1 MSDSEKMNEE
11 TADQQES
18 NEKTFTQAEVDEII
32 RKRLARERRKAETE
46 SNTDGEQDTGD
57 DREKTLEERELRV
70 MAKEKLLDSGMPSN
84 LADVLRYSDEK
95 SLEKAI
101 EAIKNLKQEP
111 RKAWA
116 ERMDAHH
123 SPGIDPIRKAMGLGR

>member
-1 MSDSEKMNEE
+1 MDDNEKMNEE
-11 TADQQES
+11 TANQQEG

-32 RKRLARERRKAETE
+32 RKRLARERRKTETE
-46 SNTDGEQDTGD
+46 SNTDGEQETGD

-101 EAIKNLKQEP
+101 EAIKNLNQEP

-116 ERMDAHH
+116 ERMDAHR

>member
-1 MSDSEKMNEE
+1 MDDNEKMNEE
-11 TADQQES
+11 TANQQEG

-32 RKRLARERRKAETE
+32 RKRLARERRKTETE
-46 SNTDGEQDTGD
+46 SNTDGEQETGD

-95 SLEKAI
+95 SLEQ
-101 EAIKNLKQEP
+101 ERLGLKEWTHIVAQELTP
-111 RKAWA
+111 L
-116 ERMDAHH
+116 ERLWVLADRRLEN
-123 SPGIDPIRKAMGLGR
+123 GD

>member
-1 MSDSEKMNEE
+1 MDDNEKMNEE

-32 RKRLARERRKAETE
+32 RKRLARERRKTETE
-46 SNTDGEQDTGD
+46 SDTDGEQDTGD

-101 EAIKNLKQEP
+101 EAIRNLNQEP
-111 RKAWA
+111 RKAWG
-116 ERMDAHH
+116 ERMGAHY
-123 SPGIDPIRKAMGLGR
+123 SSRIDPVRKAMGLDG